1 MGGNKWW
8 HPTASGV
15 IGGICCVYAGQP
27 FDTIKVRLQTQ
38 PLNAPKA
45 FNGPIDCLIK
55 TVKTQGFTALY
66 RGSTPA
72 LASVVTENAVLFT
85 ANALIK
91 KSFQALGAGEELT
104 LGQHAIA
111 GGLAGVFSST
121 AICPAEVVKCTL
133 QAQMALHQQ
142 QQQQR
147 IVSAASSPSSPSSL
161 SPSPLAR
168 SPLGPT
174 LANFSPSKAMS
185 TMASASS
192 SSSAVVRPSPVA
204 VVMQIM
210 RTEGVQGF
218 FKGLPS
224 LWARDIP
231 FNFAFLGSYETFLAL
246 FAYQK
251 GVARNDLDAGA
262 LFVAGGLAGMT
273 GWSVVFPFDSIKSRV
288 QSAPQGTSA
297 VKVAM
302 QMLRHEGVRAFYI
315 GWSAA
320 VMRAFPA
327 NAALLLGFELSHRL
341 FDSLE

>member
-1 MGGNKWW
+1 MGGNEWW
-8 HPTASGV
+8 HSTAGGV
-15 IGGICCVYAGQP
+15 IGGVCCVYAGQP

-38 PLNAPKA
+38 PLNAPKT

-55 TVKTQGFTALY
+55 TVKSQGLRSLY

-85 ANALIK
+85 ANAFIK
-91 KSFQALGAGEELT
+91 KAFMAMGAGEELT

-142 QQQQR
+142 R
-147 IVSAASSPSSPSSL
+147 MA
-161 SPSPLAR
+161 
-168 SPLGPT
+168 GPAVT
-174 LANFSPSKAMS
+174 
-185 TMASASS
+185 TASASS
-192 SSSAVVRPSPVA
+192 SVASTTTAFARNAVSALSVANMTPAKAMSTIASSAQVPRPSPIA
-204 VVMQIM
+204 VVSHIF
-210 RTEGVQGF
+210 RTEGVRGF

-231 FNFAFLGSYETFLAL
+231 FNFAFLGSYETFLYL

-262 LFVAGGLAGMT
+262 LFVSGGLAGMT

-288 QSAPQGTSA
+288 QSAPKGMSA
-297 VKVAM
+297 GKLAL
-302 QMLRHEGVRAFYI
+302 QMLRHEGVRAFYT
-315 GWSAA
+315 GWSTA

-341 FDSLE
+341 FD